1 MKQLVFV
8 IVLSWLTVVPTG
20 ADEAISGADDWY
32 RDHYI
37 PIWKENTWDKLE
49 AVGSH
54 YARTIYFHPR
64 EGSVEALDSRQWLDG
79 LLQEWKLAGWLGS
92 DVPAYQFD
100 QLNPS
105 TATFKTKWRSWYVD
119 GSEDVECWWYMADAR
134 NDGSVV
140 TQVAV
145 IDCDDHGL

>member
-20 ADEAISGADDWY
+20 ADEAMSGADDWY

-49 AVGSH
+49 EVASH

-64 EGSVEALDSRQWLDG
+64 EGSVEALDSLQWLDG

-105 TATFKTKWRSWYVD
+105 TATFKTK
-119 GSEDVECWWYMADAR
+119 
-134 NDGSVV
+134 
-140 TQVAV
+140 
-145 IDCDDHGL
+145 